1 LEGQL
6 RLPILQLPFFLPAG
20 LAAKPPSSSRLQNL
34 SRADPNP
41 ADVARGAWT
50 MANDCLQVVEEW
62 VVTRDKERER
72 AVTDLTEA
80 AEVRRRGL

>member
-1 LEGQL
+1 MV
-6 RLPILQLPFFLPAG
+6 
-20 LAAKPPSSSRLQNL
+20 
-34 SRADPNP
+34 D
-41 ADVARGAWT
+41 
-50 MANDCLQVVEEW
+50 DCVQVVEEW

>member
-1 LEGQL
+1 
-6 RLPILQLPFFLPAG
+6 
-20 LAAKPPSSSRLQNL
+20 
-34 SRADPNP
+34 
-41 ADVARGAWT
+41 

-80 AEVRRRGL
+80 AEVRRRGLCQRAPGHVAMDTLLATVLC